1 MKGDTHTVQP
11 KFRAMPHLLIYETL
25 VHFLD
30 TFRFFAGKIAAVF
43 CQTRRVNPLIAGY
56 ESASTGQLIT
66 LG

>member
-1 MKGDTHTVQP
+1 MNADPHTVQP
-11 KFRAMPHLLIYETL
+11 YFRAMPHLLIYETL

-30 TFRFFAGKIAAVF
+30 TFRFLAGEIVTVL
-43 CQTRRVNPLIAGY
+43 CPTRRVNPLIAGY